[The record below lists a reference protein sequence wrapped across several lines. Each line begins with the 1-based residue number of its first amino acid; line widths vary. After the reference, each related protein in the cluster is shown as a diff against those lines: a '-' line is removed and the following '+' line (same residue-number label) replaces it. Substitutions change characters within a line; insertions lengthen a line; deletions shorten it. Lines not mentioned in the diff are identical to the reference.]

1 MSTALKNVQTRTTAQ
16 TEQARPEQIKNSAGG
31 FVFQVSDKSR
41 LERFLIIGTDG
52 GTYYASEKTITD
64 DNVKFLRGLIKTD
77 EALVL
82 STLVD
87 VSVNGRAY
95 KNSPAIFAL
104 ALLFVEGKDK
114 AAAKAALPKVAR
126 TSTHLFEFAQYI
138 ENLGG
143 WGRAKRSAVANWY
156 QSQEVDALA
165 YQLVKYRQ
173 RDGWTHRDLLR
184 LSHPVGVD
192 SNVVNFALGKTH
204 EVGPRIISGFE
215 IVQQATDVQQVLNA
229 LSSFKDL
236 PWETIPTQFLTD
248 ERVWKALFYNGQLK
262 GQALVRNITRLAKNG
277 AFADL
282 DFAADYAAK
291 LTDPEMIAKTRLH
304 PINFLNALVTY
315 NEGQIQR
322 QGGWY
327 GGARQKT
334 WNVSGPIADALNE
347 GFHLAFKSVVPSNKR
362 TFLGVDVSGSMSSL
376 AMGTDLSCAQIAG
389 AMAMTIARTEPKY
402 TIMGFTSGGN
412 NVKTYNNYGN
422 NVGMTD
428 LGITAKSNLNT
439 AMKNVQ
445 KSNFGRTDCS
455 LPMEYAIE
463 NDLKIDSFIV
473 ITDNE
478 TYAGKRHPFQ
488 ALKAYRQKTGIDAKL
503 AVLGVAGSPFT
514 IADPSDAGM
523 MDFVGFDS
531 NAPRVLADFSAGR
544 L

>member
-1 MSTALKNVQTRTTAQ
+1 
-16 TEQARPEQIKNSAGG
+16 
-31 FVFQVSDKSR
+31 
-41 LERFLIIGTDG
+41 
-52 GTYYASEKTITD
+52 
-64 DNVKFLRGLIKTD
+64 
-77 EALVL
+77 
-82 STLVD
+82 
-87 VSVNGRAY
+87 
-95 KNSPAIFAL
+95 
-104 ALLFVEGKDK
+104 
-114 AAAKAALPKVAR
+114 
-126 TSTHLFEFAQYI
+126 
-138 ENLGG
+138 
-143 WGRAKRSAVANWY
+143 
-156 QSQEVDALA
+156 
-165 YQLVKYRQ
+165 
-173 RDGWTHRDLLR
+173 
-184 LSHPVGVD
+184 
-192 SNVVNFALGKTH
+192 
-204 EVGPRIISGFE
+204 
-215 IVQQATDVQQVLNA
+215 
-229 LSSFKDL
+229 
-236 PWETIPTQFLTD
+236 
-248 ERVWKALFYNGQLK
+248 
-262 GQALVRNITRLAKNG
+262 
-277 AFADL
+277 
-282 DFAADYAAK
+282 
-291 LTDPEMIAKTRLH
+291 
-304 PINFLNALVTY
+304 
-315 NEGQIQR
+315 
-322 QGGWY
+322 
-327 GGARQKT
+327 
-334 WNVSGPIADALNE
+334 
-347 GFHLAFKSVVPSNKR
+347 
-362 TFLGVDVSGSMSSL
+362 MSSL

-439 AMKNVQ
+439 AMQRVQ